1 MANWQS
7 AVHRRAGAETG
18 EQTMGHA
25 PRPRLLPRRTF
36 PAYAYLP
43 GGHQPHPVREA
54 TGHSYQHDAAPPA
67 QDAVAPGDALAWGI
81 DLFNHGYYW
90 EAHEAWEPIWLAA
103 RGNVQDRALF
113 KGLIML
119 AATGVKIRERKW
131 QAAARHAGRAARALR
146 QLPRGTDT
154 SQFKQIG
161 MAPEALASLAE
172 AAARSPINL
181 PMPRDGKPEPVFPFL
196 LGSACE
202 QEPSPLAQG

>member
-1 MANWQS
+1 
-7 AVHRRAGAETG
+7 
-18 EQTMGHA
+18 MGHA

-54 TGHSYQHDAAPPA
+54 AGHSYQHEAAPPA
-67 QDAVAPGDALAWGI
+67 QDAVAPGDALGWGI

-103 RGNVQDRALF
+103 KGNTQDRALF

-131 QAAARHAGRAARALR
+131 PAAVRHAGRAARSLR

-154 SQFKQIG
+154 SLFKQIG

-196 LGSACE
+196 LGSAYD
-202 QEPSPLAQG
+202 QEPSPLAHG

>member
-1 MANWQS
+1 
-7 AVHRRAGAETG
+7 
-18 EQTMGHA
+18 MGHA

-54 TGHSYQHDAAPPA
+54 AGHSYQHDAAPPA
-67 QDAVAPGDALAWGI
+67 QDAVAPRDALAWGI

-103 RGNVQDRALF
+103 KGNIQDRALF

-131 QAAARHAGRAARALR
+131 VAALRHARRAARSLR
-146 QLPRGTDT
+146 QLPPGPDLVSR
-154 SQFKQIG
+154 IG
-161 MAPEALASLAE
+161 MTPEALASLALE
-172 AAARSPINL
+172 TAARVTTDL
-181 PMPRDGKPEPVFPFL
+181 PVLAAGRPDPVFPFL
-196 LGSACE
+196 LGTGGE
-202 QEPSPLAQG
+202 DTPSMTPAASRSVKP